1 MGRRVACPAGTT
13 LLDCCRNNQIPLAS
27 TCGGQGKCH
36 SCKLRIE
43 QGDVTLPTRNELKKL
58 SLEELKRGWRLACQ
72 VKPAGN
78 LVVNLPGG
86 TDLSPT
92 PAFKEDLLSG
102 IAPDA
107 ERGRLRKGPG
117 VAIDLGTTKIAGYL
131 LNLAD
136 GTILGSHAMANLQ
149 SVYGD
154 DVISR
159 ITYALKSSENSKRLQ
174 QTAISTMNG
183 LIVELCSGA
192 AVEAGDIVKLA
203 VCGNTAMHHLAL
215 GLPVKQLASAPY
227 LPAVKDA
234 VEVKAGALG
243 LEVSPATPLYFLP
256 NIGGYVGGDHVAV
269 LLAVDALKLK
279 GAALVIDIG
288 TNTEISLVQNGK
300 ITSVSCASGP
310 AFEGGHIGHGMK
322 AGPGAID
329 KINIRNSSVKYRT
342 INGPRPVGICGS
354 GILDAVAEMLKAGI
368 IDGGGRMA
376 KDHPLLRRNEGQ
388 IKMIIAA
395 KGETAGDTD
404 IVITQGDVRELQLA
418 KAAIRTGID
427 VLLDSHSLAASDI
440 NKVIIAGTF
449 GSYISVRSAVAI
461 GMLPALPAG
470 RFSQVGNAAGAGAC
484 MALLSAAERKKAQS
498 MAQSVKYLELAER
511 PDFMGLFV
519 SALHIGKK
527 L

>member
-1 MGRRVACPAGTT
+1 M
-13 LLDCCRNNQIPLAS
+13 
-27 TCGGQGKCH
+27 K
-36 SCKLRIE
+36 
-43 QGDVTLPTRNELKKL
+43 
-58 SLEELKRGWRLACQ
+58 
-72 VKPAGN
+72 
-78 LVVNLPGG
+78 
-86 TDLSPT
+86 
-92 PAFKEDLLSG
+92 
-102 IAPDA
+102 
-107 ERGRLRKGPG
+107 
-117 VAIDLGTTKIAGYL
+117 
-131 LNLAD
+131 
-136 GTILGSHAMANLQ
+136 
-149 SVYGD
+149 SV
-154 DVISR
+154 
-159 ITYALKSSENSKRLQ
+159 ENFKRLQ
-174 QTAISTMNG
+174 QTAVRAIDA
-183 LIVELCSGA
+183 LIRELCSGA

-234 VEVKAGALG
+234 VEVEAGALG
-243 LEVSPATPLYFLP
+243 LEVAPATPVYFLP

-288 TNTEISLVQNGK
+288 TNTEISLVQNRK

-310 AFEGGHIGHGMK
+310 AFEGGHVRHGMR

-329 KINIRNSSVKYRT
+329 RINIRNSSVRCHT
-342 INGPRPVGICGS
+342 INGSQPVGICGS

-376 KDHPLLRRNEGQ
+376 KDHPMVQRNEDQ
-388 IKMIIAA
+388 LELVIAA
-395 KGETAGDTD
+395 QGELSGGTD

-427 VLLDSHSLAASDI
+427 VLLDTYSLAASDI

-461 GMLPALPAG
+461 GMLPALAAG

-484 MALLSAAERKKAQS
+484 MALLSAAERKKAQA